1 MNISITTPSKTLI
14 DQPCEFVLVH
24 GPTGEFA
31 MLENHIPIIATVFE
45 GFIKVRHQ
53 DNETFVAISGGVV
66 DQKNNVITVIAQ
78 AAAIAKTQAE
88 AIVELERMNQELL
101 ATNRRMEKEFAF
113 SETELKRSIK
123 ASKSGEF
130 M

>member
-1 MNISITTPSKTLI
+1 M
-14 DQPCEFVLVH
+14 DQACDFVLVH

-31 MLENHIPIIATVFE
+31 MLEDHIPIIATVFE

-53 DNETFVAISGGVV
+53 DVETFVAISGGVV

-78 AAAIAKTQAE
+78 AAAIATTQAE
-88 AIVELERMNQELL
+88 AVIELERMNQELL
-101 ATNRRMEKEFAF
+101 ETNRRMEKEFAF

>member
-1 MNISITTPSKTLI
+1 MKISITTPSKTLVEQ
-14 DQPCEFVLVH
+14 DCDFVLVH

-45 GFIKVRHQ
+45 GFIKFRHQ
-53 DNETFVAISGGVV
+53 DNETFVAISGGIV

-78 AAAIAKTQAE
+78 AAVIANSQEE
-88 AIVELERMNQELL
+88 AVVELERLNEELL

-113 SETELKRSIK
+113 SETELKRSIQ

-130 M
+130 V